1 MIRFFRFFLI
11 CILITGCAARDD
23 DGNIMYNENGE
34 EKVDG
39 LKTAGLI
46 LGALAVVATGI
57 VVSKHSNEN
66 YGGGGGNSNSDY
78 PGNCECPNDKDSRGY
93 FCGERSAL
101 MRSNGYAPSR
111 EYCLAK
117 DNNLNRYLKYRY

>member
-23 DGNIMYNENGE
+23 DGNIMYDENGE
-34 EKVDG
+34 EQTDG

-46 LGALAVVATGI
+46 FGALAVVATGI
-57 VVSKHSNEN
+57 VIAKHSNEN
-66 YGGGGGNSNSDY
+66 YGGGGNSGYS
-78 PGNCECPNDKDSRGY
+78 GNCECPNDKDSRGD

-101 MRSNGYAPSR
+101 IRPNGYAPSR
-111 EYCLAK
+111 EYCLNK
-117 DNNLNRYLKYRY
+117 DYNFNRPLKYRY